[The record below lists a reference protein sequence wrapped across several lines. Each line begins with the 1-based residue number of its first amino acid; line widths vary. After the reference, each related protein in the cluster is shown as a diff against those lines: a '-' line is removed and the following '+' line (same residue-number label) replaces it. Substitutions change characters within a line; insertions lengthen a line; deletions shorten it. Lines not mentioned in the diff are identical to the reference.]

1 MSDPTDAP
9 DAPQRGEGPHR
20 SGFVTLIGQ
29 PNVGKSTLLN
39 RLLGQKLAI
48 TSNRP
53 QTTRNRIPGVLTRG
67 DAQIVLVDTPG
78 LHDARRAL
86 NSFMVD
92 VAHDAMWET
101 DAVALLVE
109 AGISKA
115 GRVGISDLVRD
126 LLATLG
132 ESGKPVFLV
141 LNKIDRIET
150 PQLLPIID
158 AWKDVHPFAGIVPVS
173 ALKGHNLDGLVD
185 ALVGVLPEGPPLYP
199 EDALTDLPER
209 FIAAEII
216 REKAFRLLGEEV
228 PYAIAVTIE
237 EWQDRS
243 MAGRIHIGA
252 LIHVERESQKSIVIG
267 RGGRMIKDIGTRA
280 RRDLE
285 RMLGTAVDLRLFV
298 RVEKGWTRSA
308 RGLRKLGYHSRG
320 DREGER
326 TP

>member
-1 MSDPTDAP
+1 MSESAP
-9 DAPQRGEGPHR
+9 PSSAAHR
-20 SGFVTLIGQ
+20 SGFVTLVGQ

-39 RLLGQKLAI
+39 HLLGQKLAI

-53 QTTRNRIPGVLTRG
+53 QTTRNRIPGVLTRD

-78 LHDARRAL
+78 LHAARRAL

-92 VAHDAMWET
+92 VAHDALWET

-109 AGISKA
+109 AGIGK
-115 GRVGISDLVRD
+115 GGQVGVADIVRD
-126 LLATLG
+126 LLDKLRP
-132 ESGKPVFLV
+132 SGKPVFLV

-158 AWKDVHPFAGIVPVS
+158 AWKDIFPFAGIVPVS
-173 ALKGHNLDGLVD
+173 ALRGHNLDGLID

-209 FIAAEII
+209 FIAAEMI

-237 EWQDRS
+237 DWQDRS
-243 MAGRIHIGA
+243 MAGLIHIQA
-252 LIHVERESQKSIVIG
+252 LLHVERESQKSIVIG

-280 RRDLE
+280 RKDLE
-285 RMLGTAVDLRLFV
+285 RMLGTRVDLRLFV
-298 RVEKGWTRSA
+298 RVEKGWTRSLK
-308 RGLRKLGYHSRG
+308 GMRKLGYEAA
-320 DREGER
+320 DRAGPSEGAES
-326 TP
+326 

>member
-1 MSDPTDAP
+1 MSESAP
-9 DAPQRGEGPHR
+9 PSAAHK
-20 SGFVTLIGQ
+20 SGFVTLVGQ

-53 QTTRNRIPGVLTRG
+53 QTTRNRIPGVLTRP
-67 DAQIVLVDTPG
+67 DAQVVLVDTPG

-86 NSFMVD
+86 NAFMVD
-92 VAHDAMWET
+92 VAHDALWET

-109 AGISKA
+109 AGIGKNGA
-115 GRVGISDLVRD
+115 VGVATIVRA
-126 LLATLG
+126 LLDKLAA
-132 ESGKPVFLV
+132 SGKPVFLV

-158 AWKDVHPFAGIVPVS
+158 AWQSVFPFAGIVPIS
-173 ALKGHNLDGLVD
+173 AAKGHNVDGLVD
-185 ALVGVLPEGPPLYP
+185 ALVGALPEGPPLYP

-209 FIAAEII
+209 FIAAEMI

-237 EWQDRS
+237 DWQDRS
-243 MAGRIHIGA
+243 MAGMIHIQA

-267 RGGRMIKDIGTRA
+267 RGGKMIKKIGTQA
-280 RRDLE
+280 RLDLE
-285 RMLGTAVDLRLFV
+285 RMLGTRVDLRLFV
-298 RVEKGWTRSA
+298 RVEKGWTRSVK
-308 RGLRKLGYHSRG
+308 GMRKLGYETQGRAG
-320 DREGER
+320 EGEN
-326 TP
+326 P